1 MHFVDTT
8 IISKT
13 EVNDVVEL
21 TVYLLLAFKQLIDG
35 AASPG
40 LGRRAG
46 RADEQGEG
54 EQGEGGLHCGG

>member
-8 IISKT
+8 ITSKT

-21 TVYLLLAFKQLIDG
+21 TVYLLLAFEELIDG

-40 LGRRAG
+40 LGRRAHSPN
-46 RADEQGEG
+46 EQGEG